1 VTLQIVVV
9 VVVVVVDLGRLA
21 SPRSV
26 VSGRVA
32 SCRVRC

>member
-9 VVVVVVDLGRLA
+9 VVVVLGRLA